1 MSPIR
6 LAAVLAALA
15 LFVAGPVQ
23 AATTNTYDSG
33 STSDNIAL
41 SCKDLSITASGTN
54 AGKLSATC
62 NKSSGGSV
70 VGNSTS
76 IDMDDLV
83 YCYVTTNLGPVIYF
97 GTDSYDGSISGWSV
111 SASSS
116 GKKYNMGGTCNM
128 DDGSSG
134 TSVLDISETG
144 TSASS
149 GLKNTAGK
157 LEKR

>member
-76 IDMDDLV
+76 INMDDLV
-83 YCYVTTNLGPVIYF
+83 YCHVFATGPVIYF
-97 GTDSYDGSISGWSV
+97 GTTTYAGSISGWSV
-111 SASSS
+111 STSSS

-149 GLKNTAGK
+149 GLKNNAGK